1 LRSESWDRRIARA
14 KQLATDNETA
24 RPLLIFYAELLRLQ
38 KNLSDLTRARH
49 GWIASG
55 SLDQDLAAFRSGVP
69 AFLDAIVR
77 TGPEPLVVD
86 ARQLIEGPDG
96 AIDDLLR
103 ACWRA
108 PSDREFL
115 AKAILQPYAR
125 GLADAGIAPAD
136 RDLARADNRCPFCGG
151 MPQLS
156 ILQGAGGSLEGG
168 GRALLCA
175 TCLTV
180 WPFRRVLCVHCGEED
195 ERKLGY
201 FRSPTYDHM
210 RIDACDTCRRYLKSI
225 DLTRLGTAVPI
236 VDEVAGASLDLWALQ
251 HDYEKIELNL
261 VGL

>member
-1 LRSESWDRRIARA
+1 MRSESWEKRIERA
-14 KQLATDNETA
+14 KQLSASNETA
-24 RPLLIFYAELLRLQ
+24 RPVLTFYAELLQLQ
-38 KNLSDLTRARH
+38 KNLADLVGSRQ

-55 SLDQDLAAFRSGVP
+55 SLDRDLPAFRSGVP
-69 AFLDAIVR
+69 AFLDAIVH
-77 TGPEPLVVD
+77 TAPDPLVDD
-86 ARQLIEGPDG
+86 ATKLIEGPDN

-103 ACWRA
+103 ACWRT
-108 PSDREFL
+108 PSDRQFL

-125 GLADAGIAPAD
+125 GLADAGIAPSD
-136 RDLARADNRCPFCGG
+136 RDLIRADNRCPFCGG

-156 ILQGAGGSLEGG
+156 ILQGPGGSLDGG

-180 WPFRRVLCVHCGEED
+180 WPFRRVLCASCGEED
-195 ERKLGY
+195 EHKLGY

-210 RIDACDTCRRYLKSI
+210 RLDACDTCRRYLKSI

-251 HDYEKIELNL
+251 HGYEKIELNL
-261 VGL
+261 IGL